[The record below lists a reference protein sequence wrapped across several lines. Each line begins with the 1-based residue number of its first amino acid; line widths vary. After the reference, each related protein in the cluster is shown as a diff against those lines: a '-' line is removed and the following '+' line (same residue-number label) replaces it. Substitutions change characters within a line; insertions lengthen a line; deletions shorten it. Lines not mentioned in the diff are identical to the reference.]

1 MEQRKKE
8 GTSNL
13 QEIMDK
19 ENITDQELSEK
30 SGVHINTIRLIR
42 TGVFKKSTFSTLR
55 KLAKAMKDEAT
66 LGFKLFFLGIV
77 LGTIVMASNSF
88 VLKKE
93 NEELRIEKNKLE
105 HRLIELD
112 YKQAQ
117 LTKKIAEM
125 NGIGG

>member
-1 MEQRKKE
+1 
-8 GTSNL
+8 
-13 QEIMDK
+13 
-19 ENITDQELSEK
+19 
-30 SGVHINTIRLIR
+30 
-42 TGVFKKSTFSTLR
+42 
-55 KLAKAMKDEAT
+55 MKDEVT
-66 LGFKLFFLGIV
+66 LGFKLLFLGIV
-77 LGTIVMASNSF
+77 LGTIIMASNSF

>member
-1 MEQRKKE
+1 
-8 GTSNL
+8 
-13 QEIMDK
+13 
-19 ENITDQELSEK
+19 
-30 SGVHINTIRLIR
+30 
-42 TGVFKKSTFSTLR
+42 
-55 KLAKAMKDEAT
+55 MKDEAT

-77 LGTIVMASNSF
+77 LGTILMASNSF
-88 VLKKE
+88 VLKNE

-125 NGIGG
+125 NGIGR

>member
-1 MEQRKKE
+1 
-8 GTSNL
+8 
-13 QEIMDK
+13 
-19 ENITDQELSEK
+19 
-30 SGVHINTIRLIR
+30 
-42 TGVFKKSTFSTLR
+42 
-55 KLAKAMKDEAT
+55 MKDEVT

-77 LGTIVMASNSF
+77 LGTILMASNSF

-112 YKQAQ
+112 YNQAE

>member
-1 MEQRKKE
+1 
-8 GTSNL
+8 
-13 QEIMDK
+13 
-19 ENITDQELSEK
+19 
-30 SGVHINTIRLIR
+30 
-42 TGVFKKSTFSTLR
+42 
-55 KLAKAMKDEAT
+55 MKDEAT

-77 LGTIVMASNSF
+77 LGIILMASNSF

-112 YKQAQ
+112 YKQAEQ
-117 LTKKIAEM
+117 TKKIAEM